1 MYQLNH
7 LSCQGIILCK
17 EALDKQENRWNVSF
31 CFVILKPKCNCF
43 SENLSEIFGGCR
55 KQVLECT
62 EEASSYKDI
71 TDGTLYKNFYKE
83 VHSESGDRP
92 CCHLSLMISTDGA
105 PVFKSTHCSIW
116 PLYLCILELPSQ
128 KRFVY

>member
-1 MYQLNH
+1 M
-7 LSCQGIILCK
+7 
-17 EALDKQENRWNVSF
+17 
-31 CFVILKPKCNCF
+31 
-43 SENLSEIFGGCR
+43 FGACR

-83 VHSESGDRP
+83 VHGESESRT
-92 CCHLSLMISTDGA
+92 CHLSLISTDGA
-105 PVFKSTHCSIW
+105 PVFKSIHCSIW

-128 KRFVY
+128 KRFL